1 MIEGAHFILYSSDA
15 VADRAFLRDVFGW
28 SGVDAGDGWLIF
40 ALPPAEV
47 AVHPTDGDPK
57 HELYL
62 MCDDIKGTLSELS
75 ARGVET
81 TRPASDQGWGVL
93 AAIRMPSGAE
103 LSLYEP
109 RHPVAI
115 DRSLL

>member
-1 MIEGAHFILYSSDA
+1 MIEGAHVILYSSDA
-15 VADRAFLRDVFGW
+15 VA
-28 SGVDAGDGWLIF
+28 
-40 ALPPAEV
+40 
-47 AVHPTDGDPK
+47 DPK

-93 AAIRMPSGAE
+93 AAIRMPSGAV

-109 RHPVAI
+109 RHPIATY
-115 DRSLL
+115 RSLL